1 MSISDDD
8 LPDWNDVADPIA
20 ANTSLGAYAAMIT
33 EQVLDYERAAK
44 SLVSMLLIA
53 HDQRG
58 LLRVDVYD
66 AINAMSVMSP
76 ADLTICAHELFTDLI
91 VWYDERRTE
100 GDR

>member
-58 LLRVDVYD
+58 LLRVDIYD
-66 AINAMSVMSP
+66 AIHAMSVMSP
-76 ADLTICAHELFTDLI
+76 ADLTICAHELFADLI
-91 VWYDERRTE
+91 VWYDR
-100 GDR
+100 DR

>member
-91 VWYDERRTE
+91 AWYDR
-100 GDR
+100 DR